1 VLLLTVSLIHYL
13 LNQPHLQ
20 GFGTCGWCKRLHV
33 CRSFFLYIEVVNL
46 STFCHTAVVVLIFT
60 NSILGYCW
68 SSHSHPILFLSGLI
82 CHAALPLYLHYNE
95 MRAGPFAT
103 KYNKMRAG
111 QYASGLSARTGT
123 TKSHIKHWIKNWFT
137 PLTRIL
143 ISRVNVTEVFL
154 HTIRV
159 SECRDSLGVLFPTV
173 SHDIYTASYAL
184 QVVQLSKHPSVLLLY
199 C

>member
-1 VLLLTVSLIHYL
+1 M
-13 LNQPHLQ
+13 
-20 GFGTCGWCKRLHV
+20 CRWCKHLHV
-33 CRSFFLYIEVVNL
+33 YSSFFLYIEFVNL
-46 STFCHTAVVVLIFT
+46 STFSYTAVVVLICT

-68 SSHSHPILFLSGLI
+68 SSHSHPILFFSGLI
-82 CHAALPLYLHYNE
+82 CHAALLLYLRYSE

-103 KYNKMRAG
+103 KYNEMRAG

-154 HTIRV
+154 HTIGV
-159 SECRDSLGVLFPTV
+159 SECCDSLEVLFPTV
-173 SHDIYTASYAL
+173 SHDIYTAPYAI